1 MDALEIL
8 GIDVK
13 VIVVQIIG
21 FLILYWVLSKFLFG
35 RVRDVIT
42 KRRGEIAASYER
54 NETERKN
61 VEQLKDEYGR
71 KLSDIRVE
79 AEKIINE
86 GRVAGEN
93 VKKEILDKASE
104 ETSQLLDKARDQIE
118 KEKESAF
125 IELQEKVAD
134 LSVMIASKIIQKTLN
149 QEEHLKLIKEHM
161 FKLDSYYGKD

>member
-71 KLSDIRVE
+71 KLSEIRVE

-134 LSVMIASKIIQKTLN
+134 LSVMIASKVVQKTLS
-149 QEEHLKLIKEHM
+149 QEDHLKLVKEYM
-161 FKLDSYYGKD
+161 SKMESYYGKD